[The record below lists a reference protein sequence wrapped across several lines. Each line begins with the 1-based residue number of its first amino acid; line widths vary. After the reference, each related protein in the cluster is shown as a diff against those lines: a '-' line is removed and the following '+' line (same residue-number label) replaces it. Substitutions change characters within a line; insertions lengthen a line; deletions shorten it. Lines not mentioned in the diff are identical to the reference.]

1 MGEPSRVCL
10 AQPFRRI
17 MRHFVDYW
25 IAVLKLTK
33 AQAFALFYKF
43 VRFSAGTEEDDD

>member
-1 MGEPSRVCL
+1 MKE
-10 AQPFRRI
+10 FI
-17 MRHFVDYW
+17 EYW

-43 VRFSAGTEEDDD
+43 IRYAAEKDDKEG